1 MRAIIQRVARAS
13 VKVGEE
19 VVGSIGRG
27 VCVLVGI
34 SRDDTDD
41 DIEYI
46 VRKILNVRLFESENK
61 RWERSVKDEGLEVLC
76 VSQFTLYGYLKAM
89 KDVGKLNLVVFH
101 GNKLDF
107 HNSMNPQDA
116 SVFYGRFM
124 DKLRSSYLPE
134 NVQDGRFASMMNV
147 EIVNEGPVTITL
159 DSKIR
164 N

>member
-76 VSQFTLYGYLKAM
+76 VSQFTLYGYLK
-89 KDVGKLNLVVFH
+89 

-147 EIVNEGPVTITL
+147 EIVNEGPVTITF

>member
-1 MRAIIQRVARAS
+1 
-13 VKVGEE
+13 
-19 VVGSIGRG
+19 VGSIGRG

-76 VSQFTLYGYLKAM
+76 VSQFTLYGYLK
-89 KDVGKLNLVVFH
+89 VFVFH

-164 N
+164 

>member
-1 MRAIIQRVARAS
+1 MRAVVQRVVRAS
-13 VKVGEE
+13 VNVAEE

-27 VCVLVGI
+27 ICVLVGI
-34 SRDDTDD
+34 SRDDNDD

-46 VRKILNVRLFESENK
+46 VRKILNVRLFEADNK
-61 RWERSVKDEGLEVLC
+61 RWEKSVKDEQLEVLC
-76 VSQFTLYGYLKAM
+76 VSQFTLHAYLKS
-89 KDVGKLNLVVFH
+89 NQYYHFY

-107 HNSMNPQDA
+107 HNSMSPQDA

-124 DKLRSSYLPE
+124 DKLRDSYLSE
-134 NVQDGRFASMMNV
+134 KVKDGRFASMMNV
-147 EIVNEGPVTITL
+147 EIVNDGPVTIIL